1 MRGSPTN
8 EGDGDP
14 MGDWE
19 MLAKSEAAL
28 KQSPHR
34 ALAYDLRS
42 VMEAGALRGKSGP
55 QAPIGGPG

>member
-1 MRGSPTN
+1 
-8 EGDGDP
+8 